1 MGLLQQNL
9 SGFIILLVLGLRHGL
24 DPDHITIIDGYTYR
38 LHEKK
43 SVWSRWVGSLFA
55 LGHGAMVIV
64 IALSLS
70 ILKNSFKMPAWL
82 DIIVE
87 WLPLSML
94 LMIGISNIISLTRKK
109 QITPSFRKR
118 LLPKYF
124 NTHLNPFTVIL
135 TGIIFGFIFDTSS
148 QIAAFGYAVS
158 ASSQVMY
165 AVLGGLV
172 FSIGLIMTGTCDS
185 FLLNKLLK
193 TFDQKKIQTHRFK
206 LNVLITIMCFVLPIY
221 KVASYFNPKLELS
234 PLQDNIVGLGF
245 ITIIISLY
253 LDLYIRYKRKS
264 KDVVSKENIDIEL
277 EVSSKII
284 SD

>member
-70 ILKNSFKMPAWL
+70 ILKNSFKMPGWL
-82 DIIVE
+82 DIVVE

-94 LMIGISNIISLTRKK
+94 LMIGVSNVISLTQKK
-109 QITPSFRKR
+109 QVTPSFRKR

-172 FSIGLIMTGTCDS
+172 FAIGLIMTGTCDS

-221 KVASYFNPKLELS
+221 KVASYFNPRLELS

-264 KDVVSKENIDIEL
+264 KEVLIEENTNIES
-277 EVSSKII
+277 EITS
-284 SD
+284 

>member
-1 MGLLQQNL
+1 MEILQQNL

-24 DPDHITIIDGYTYR
+24 DPDHITVIDGYTYR

-43 SVWSRWVGSLFA
+43 SLWSRWVGSLFA

-70 ILKNSFKMPAWL
+70 ILKNSFKIPSWL

-87 WLPLSML
+87 WLPLAML
-94 LMIGISNIISLTRKK
+94 LMIGSSNLIALTQKK
-109 QITPSFRKR
+109 TVKVKSFRKM

-185 FLLNKLLK
+185 FLLSKLLK

-206 LNVLITIMCFVLPIY
+206 LNVLITIMCFAIPFY
-221 KVASYFNPKLELS
+221 KAVTLINPQMELDNF
-234 PLQDNIVGLGF
+234 QNNIVGLCF
-245 ITIIISLY
+245 IAIIISLY
-253 LDLYIRYKRKS
+253 LDLYIRYRRTNKNNQS
-264 KDVVSKENIDIEL
+264 KPEATEIAFDGPRIQP
-277 EVSSKII
+277 
-284 SD
+284 

>member
-1 MGLLQQNL
+1 MNLLQQNL

-24 DPDHITIIDGYTYR
+24 DPDHITVIDGYTYR

-43 SVWSRWVGSLFA
+43 SLWSRWVGSLFA

-64 IALSLS
+64 IALSLA

-82 DIIVE
+82 DIVVE
-87 WLPLSML
+87 WLPLAML
-94 LMIGISNIISLTRKK
+94 LMIGVSNLVSLTQKK
-109 QITPSFRKR
+109 QVTPSFRKR
-118 LLPKYF
+118 LLPQYF

-185 FLLNKLLK
+185 FLLSKLLK

-206 LNVLITIMCFVLPIY
+206 LNVLITMMCFALPVY
-221 KVASYFNPKLELS
+221 KVVSYFNPQLELNT
-234 PLQDNIVGLGF
+234 LQNNIVGLSF
-245 ITIIISLY
+245 IAIIVSLY
-253 LDLYIRYKRKS
+253 LDLYIRYKRGS
-264 KDVVSKENIDIEL
+264 KKEINQQGNTGLNLAEPQNFL
-277 EVSSKII
+277 S
-284 SD
+284 